1 LNCKNKKYL
10 WFHAFLVA
18 SHCQNVRVFS
28 KMGSKINSSFPL
40 LENCELSL
48 EPTIKVSILLNCI
61 LTTSNHKSCLKL
73 CPKKSLKKT
82 KGGLGL
88 DFKIV
93 HTDLLCE

>member
-1 LNCKNKKYL
+1 M

-18 SHCQNVRVFS
+18 FHCQNVCVFS
-28 KMGSKINSSFPL
+28 KMGSQINSSFPL
-40 LENCELSL
+40 FENCELSL

-88 DFKIV
+88 DYKIV
-93 HTDLLCE
+93 HTNLLYE